1 MSSTATGDVAPPV
14 GASVVV
20 DASVVVAGL
29 VDIDAAGRWAEAL
42 FTGPHLVAPHLL
54 PAEVASVLR
63 RLVAAGTLSAGV
75 ATLAHA
81 DMLDLPIDL
90 NPYPLFAHRIW
101 ELRGNITAYDA
112 WYVALAEALS
122 APLATLDDRLR
133 AAPGPRCEFLHPPQ
147 SKPVVGP

>member
-1 MSSTATGDVAPPV
+1 MSSTATGEAAPPV
-14 GASVVV
+14 GSVVV

-29 VDIDAAGRWAEAL
+29 VDIDPAGRWAEAL
-42 FTGPHLVAPHLL
+42 LGAGHLVAPHLL
-54 PAEVASVLR
+54 PVEVASVLR
-63 RLVAAGTLSAGV
+63 RLVAAGTLSAEV

-81 DMLDLPIDL
+81 DLLDLPIDL
-90 NPYPLFAHRIW
+90 YPYPPLAHRIW
-101 ELRGNITAYDA
+101 ELRGNVTAYDA

-122 APLATLDDRLR
+122 APVATLDDRLR